1 MPTSIPYDPSL
12 VLGNVVH
19 PEKMIVLENISALQ
33 APVDAA
39 EANLN
44 SLITLKR
51 SIDCTV
57 RELLEMGTD
66 TTELQ
71 QEGESTYSGAYP
83 FTFRQLI
90 RV

>member
-44 SLITLKR
+44 SLITRKHPIKYTL
-51 SIDCTV
+51 
-57 RELLEMGTD
+57 
-66 TTELQ
+66 
-71 QEGESTYSGAYP
+71 
-83 FTFRQLI
+83 
-90 RV
+90 